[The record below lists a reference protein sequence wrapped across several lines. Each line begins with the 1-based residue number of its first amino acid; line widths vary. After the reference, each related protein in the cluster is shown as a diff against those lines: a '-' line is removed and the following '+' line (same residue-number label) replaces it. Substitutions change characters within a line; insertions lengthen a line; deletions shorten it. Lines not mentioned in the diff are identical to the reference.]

1 MCLFSVGWMGTQIEI
16 CRPKLFFAPVH
27 RSDFIFVWILI
38 CVNFSLSIK
47 WISCLWVITFRIH
60 QNFPAR
66 LNLMCHVIK
75 LAPAKIEEYLYIFY
89 TCQLFLRYRHEIFIL
104 GVLGFWRRHDHL
116 PKNPEEVWSLLKMF
130 EVCWRRIYREN
141 AYPQGPTLVD
151 NISAIVLKSESFG
164 LTWSIF
170 FKVVVMLVFP
180 GKAIKLYSCCSRNI
194 FFVM

>member
-27 RSDFIFVWILI
+27 RSDVIFVWILI

-66 LNLMCHVIK
+66 WNLMCHVIK

-89 TCQLFLRYRHEIFIL
+89 TCQLFLRYRGEIFIL
-104 GVLGFWRRHDHL
+104 GVLGFLKTTRSFAEVPRRS
-116 PKNPEEVWSLLKMF
+116 PKSSEDVRSLLKA
-130 EVCWRRIYREN
+130 N
-141 AYPQGPTLVD
+141 L
-151 NISAIVLKSESFG
+151 
-164 LTWSIF
+164 
-170 FKVVVMLVFP
+170 
-180 GKAIKLYSCCSRNI
+180 SRKRLSTRTD
-194 FFVM
+194 VSW